1 MRKERGEKEEFTS
14 MKETGCDIVEV
25 KGKENYV
32 YCMEIMRVQAKK
44 QPWLSDED
52 QIENIWR
59 IAEVAKLI

>member
-32 YCMEIMRVQAKK
+32 YCMEIMRV
-44 QPWLSDED
+44 
-52 QIENIWR
+52 
-59 IAEVAKLI
+59 